1 MMDALFYMAQVCDA
15 LNVTHSKGIIHRD
28 IKPDNILIG
37 KDYVAKLTD
46 FGIVHVEEATFTPAG
61 AVIGT
66 PRYMSPEQVQGRR
79 IDGRADLYSAGIIL
93 YEWIA
98 GIPPFITGDIAYQQ
112 VNMPAVPLTEHNP
125 EIPQDLGDTV
135 MKCLMKEPADR
146 FQTARDL
153 GDSLDS
159 LMRRH
164 FPKGHPHAGG
174 LHGRSQDG
182 DLELL

>member
-1 MMDALFYMAQVCDA
+1 
-15 LNVTHSKGIIHRD
+15 
-28 IKPDNILIG
+28 
-37 KDYVAKLTD
+37 
-46 FGIVHVEEATFTPAG
+46 
-61 AVIGT
+61 
-66 PRYMSPEQVQGRR
+66 MSPEQVQGRR

-112 VNMPAVPLTEHNP
+112 VNMPAVPLTDHNP
-125 EIPQDLGDTV
+125 EIPADIGEVV

-153 GDSLDS
+153 RDSLDT

-164 FPKGHPHAGG
+164 FPEGHPHAS
-174 LHGRSQDG
+174 RIPARKPDN
-182 DLELL
+182 DMDTVY